1 MRWWAGLLFLSLAIA
16 QAPKPLLVGSL
27 TGEALYPGGRGI
39 AYGEARLLAQGLGL
53 SLWQGQNQVALGLGS
68 QLKAFPV
75 VAEEARAAKGP
86 FAWRQGDKVYVPL
99 RPLAEALGLEYRA
112 QEGIRLSL
120 PWARLLGVERGQGRL
135 LLRFSREVNAVVQ
148 GGGVLFLLA
157 QGEGEGFRQEA
168 LGLFLPLEL
177 PPDRLYYPGGNR
189 VALEWGPLPRPRPLV
204 LLDPGHGGQDPGMS
218 FGDLKEKDLALDLAR
233 RVAARLP
240 GSRLTRS
247 GDETLPLEARLTQAQ
262 GASVLISFHLTQG
275 SALNLY
281 LPKARRSPLAQN
293 AQALLASAP
302 KERAA
307 LLKVHAGD
315 PRLLAQALEE
325 AFGALGLV
333 VARAEG
339 PYALLD
345 IPGAGVILEVGVERL
360 RTAEGRNA
368 LAEAVARGVR
378 AYLEGP

>member
-1 MRWWAGLLFLSLAIA
+1 MRLWLLFLWGLALA
-16 QAPKPLLVGSL
+16 QAPKPLKVGAL
-27 TGEALYPGGRGI
+27 TGEALYPGGRGV
-39 AYGEARLLAQGLGL
+39 AYGEARLVAQGLGL
-53 SLWQGQNQVALGLGS
+53 SLWQGGGRVALGLGS
-68 QLKAFPV
+68 RVQAFPV

-86 FAWRQGDKVYVPL
+86 SAWRQGDKVYVPL

-112 QEGIRLSL
+112 QEGILLSL

-135 LLRFSREVNAVVQ
+135 LLRFSREVNAVVRE
-148 GGGVLFLLA
+148 GGVLFLLA
-157 QGEGEGFRQEA
+157 QGEGEGLRQEA
-168 LGLFLPLEL
+168 LGLFLPLES

-204 LLDPGHGGQDPGMS
+204 LLDPGHGGQDPGMT

-240 GSRLTRS
+240 GSRLTRT
-247 GDETLPLEARLTQAQ
+247 GDETLPLEARLEKAREA
-262 GASVLISFHLTQG
+262 GVLISFHLTQG

-281 LPKARRSPLAQN
+281 LPKERTSPLAKS
-293 AQALLASAP
+293 AEALLASVS
-302 KERAA
+302 KERAG
-307 LLKVHAGD
+307 LLKAYAGD
-315 PRLLAQALEE
+315 PRLLAKALEE

-333 VARAEG
+333 VAKAEG

-360 RTAEGRNA
+360 KTPEAKEA
-368 LAEAVARGVR
+368 LAQAIARGVR

>member
-1 MRWWAGLLFLSLAIA
+1 MRPWLLFLWGLALA
-16 QAPKPLLVGSL
+16 QAPKPLVVGAL
-27 TGEALYPGGRGI
+27 TGEALYPGGRGV
-39 AYGEARLLAQGLGL
+39 AYGEARLVAQGLGL
-53 SLWQGQNQVALGLGS
+53 SLWQGGGRVALGLGS
-68 QLKAFPV
+68 RVQAFPV

-86 FAWRQGDKVYVPL
+86 SAWRQGDKVYVPL

-112 QEGIRLSL
+112 QEGILLSL

-135 LLRFSREVNAVVQ
+135 LLRFTREVNAVVR

-157 QGEGEGFRQEA
+157 QGEGEGLRQEA
-168 LGLFLPLEL
+168 LGLFLPLES

-204 LLDPGHGGQDPGMS
+204 LLDPGHGGQDPGMT

-240 GSRLTRS
+240 GSRLTRT
-247 GDETLPLEARLTQAQ
+247 GDETLPLEARLEKAREA
-262 GASVLISFHLTQG
+262 GVLISFHLTQG

-281 LPKARRSPLAQN
+281 LPKGRTSPLAQS
-293 AQALLASAP
+293 AEALLASVS
-302 KERAA
+302 KEQAG
-307 LLKVHAGD
+307 LLKAYAGD
-315 PRLLAQALEE
+315 PRLLAKALEE
-325 AFGALGLV
+325 ALGALGLV
-333 VARAEG
+333 VAKAEG

-360 RTAEGRNA
+360 KTPEAKEA
-368 LAEAVARGVR
+368 LAQAIARGVR

>member
-1 MRWWAGLLFLSLAIA
+1 MRLWLLFLWGLALA
-16 QAPKPLLVGSL
+16 QAPKPLMVGAL
-27 TGEALYPGGRGI
+27 TGEALYPGGRGV
-39 AYGEARLLAQGLGL
+39 AYGEARLVAQGLGL
-53 SLWQGQNQVALGLGS
+53 SLWQGGGQVALGLGS
-68 QLKAFPV
+68 RVQAFPV
-75 VAEEARAAKGP
+75 VAEEARAATGP
-86 FAWRQGDKVYVPL
+86 SAWRQGDKVYVPL

-112 QEGIRLSL
+112 QEGILLSL

-135 LLRFSREVNAVVQ
+135 LLRFSREVNAVVRE
-148 GGGVLFLLA
+148 GGVLFLLA
-157 QGEGEGFRQEA
+157 QGEGEGLRQEA
-168 LGLFLPLEL
+168 LGLFLPLES

-204 LLDPGHGGQDPGMS
+204 LLDPGHGGQDPGMT

-240 GSRLTRS
+240 GSRLTRT
-247 GDETLPLEARLTQAQ
+247 GDETLPLEARLEKAQ
-262 GASVLISFHLTQG
+262 EAGVLISFHLTQG

-281 LPKARRSPLAQN
+281 LPKGRTSPLAQS
-293 AQALLASAP
+293 AEALLASVT
-302 KERAA
+302 KERAG
-307 LLKVHAGD
+307 LLKAYAGD
-315 PRLLAQALEE
+315 PRLLAKALEE

-333 VARAEG
+333 VAKAEG

-360 RTAEGRNA
+360 KTPEAKEA
-368 LAEAVARGVR
+368 LAQAIARGVR

>member
-1 MRWWAGLLFLSLAIA
+1 MRLWLLFLWGLALA
-16 QAPKPLLVGSL
+16 QAPKPLMVGAL
-27 TGEALYPGGRGI
+27 TGEALYPGGRGV
-39 AYGEARLLAQGLGL
+39 AYGEARLVAQGLGL
-53 SLWQGQNQVALGLGS
+53 SLWQGGGRVALGLGS
-68 QLKAFPV
+68 RVQAFPV
-75 VAEEARAAKGP
+75 VAEEARAATGP
-86 FAWRQGDKVYVPL
+86 SAWRQGDKVYVPL

-112 QEGIRLSL
+112 QEGILLSL

-135 LLRFSREVNAVVQ
+135 LLRFSREVNAVVRE
-148 GGGVLFLLA
+148 GGVLFLLA
-157 QGEGEGFRQEA
+157 QGEGEGLRQEA
-168 LGLFLPLEL
+168 LGLFLPLES

-204 LLDPGHGGQDPGMS
+204 LLDPGHGGQDPGMI

-240 GSRLTRS
+240 ESRLTRT
-247 GDETLPLEARLTQAQ
+247 GDETLPLEARLEKAQ
-262 GASVLISFHLTQG
+262 EAGVLISFHLTQG

-281 LPKARRSPLAQN
+281 LPKGRTSPLAQS
-293 AQALLASAP
+293 AEALLASVT
-302 KERAA
+302 KERAG
-307 LLKVHAGD
+307 LLKAYAGN
-315 PRLLAQALEE
+315 PRLLAKALEE

-333 VARAEG
+333 VAKAEG

-360 RTAEGRNA
+360 KTPEAKEA
-368 LAEAVARGVR
+368 LAQAIARGVR

>member
-1 MRWWAGLLFLSLAIA
+1 MRLWLLFLWGLALA
-16 QAPKPLLVGSL
+16 QAPKPLKVGAL
-27 TGEALYPGGRGI
+27 TGEALYPGGRGV
-39 AYGEARLLAQGLGL
+39 AYGEARLVAQGLGL
-53 SLWQGQNQVALGLGS
+53 SLWQGGGQVALGLGS
-68 QLKAFPV
+68 RVQAFPV
-75 VAEEARAAKGP
+75 VAEEARAATGP
-86 FAWRQGDKVYVPL
+86 SAWRQGDKVYVPL

-112 QEGIRLSL
+112 QEGILLSL

-135 LLRFSREVNAVVQ
+135 LLRFSREVNAVVRE
-148 GGGVLFLLA
+148 GGVLFLLA
-157 QGEGEGFRQEA
+157 QGEGEGLRQEA
-168 LGLFLPLEL
+168 LGLFLPLES

-204 LLDPGHGGQDPGMS
+204 LLDPGHGGQDPGMT

-240 GSRLTRS
+240 ESRLTRT
-247 GDETLPLEARLTQAQ
+247 GDETLPLEARLEKAQ
-262 GASVLISFHLTQG
+262 EAGVLISFHLTQG

-281 LPKARRSPLAQN
+281 LPKGRTSPLAQS
-293 AQALLASAP
+293 AEALLASVS
-302 KERAA
+302 KERAN
-307 LLKVHAGD
+307 LLKAYAGD
-315 PRLLAQALEE
+315 PRLLAKALEE

-333 VARAEG
+333 VAKAEG

-360 RTAEGRNA
+360 KTPEAKEA
-368 LAEAVARGVR
+368 LAQAIARGVR